1 MGVVAT
7 LTASGCG
14 GSSTKAATGSQTTAA
29 TGTAEAAQKVRFVS
43 AAERICTK
51 LATEEKPLKARQE
64 VLKSQ
69 EAGPAETTFV
79 SLAQQVVTISR
90 KALAS
95 LDKLPRPPK
104 QAAAIATLL
113 SIYADQITDVNDL
126 ASAVANRES
135 TSGEGADS
143 ALKRALAAGAGLAK
157 TYGIASCT
165 TGGA

>member
-1 MGVVAT
+1 MFA
-7 LTASGCG
+7 LSGCG
-14 GSSTKAATGSQTTAA
+14 GSNTSSKTNSTTASQGA
-29 TGTAEAAQKVRFVS
+29 TETGTAEAAQKARFVT
-43 AAERICTK
+43 AAERICAK
-51 LATEEKPLKARQE
+51 LSTEEKPLKARQE

-95 LDKLPRPPK
+95 LEKLPRPPK
-104 QAAAIATLL
+104 QAAAIATLM
-113 SIYADQITDVNDL
+113 SIYSDQITDVNDL
-126 ASAVANRES
+126 ATAVANRES

-143 ALKRALAAGAGLAK
+143 ALKRAVTASEGLAR
-157 TYGIASCT
+157 TYGVTGCT